1 MAVSS
6 KLKSVKGEKPKLP
19 SQIPVDELPYYATAS
34 QSVVPKAKE
43 VVEKKGVKPITY
55 SWDKLTKEQ
64 QDAILKVW
72 KLEALTP
79 EEEKMLPYEEW
90 GSVRFRPEE
99 EVQEAGGAGWCES
112 PGDLPS

>member
-43 VVEKKGVKPITY
+43 IVEKKGVKPITY

-72 KLEALTP
+72 KLEAVTS

-90 GSVRFRPEE
+90 GRYVFDPRRRFKKQRRLM
-99 EVQEAGGAGWCES
+99 V
-112 PGDLPS
+112 